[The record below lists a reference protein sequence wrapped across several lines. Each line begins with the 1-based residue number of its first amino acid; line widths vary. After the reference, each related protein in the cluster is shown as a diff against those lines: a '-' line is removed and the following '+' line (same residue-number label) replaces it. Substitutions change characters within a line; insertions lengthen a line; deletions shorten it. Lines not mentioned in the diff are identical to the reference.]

1 MESNEESAH
10 IQRALHEQAKK
21 LIHIDESRERMDG
34 TLKRVKKHLAYF
46 RRNYLSDKLIIGL
59 IIILVLA
66 ILAIL
71 IYSALD
77 TDGSNTQSDSVH
89 VLSNFRSETTLY

>member
-46 RRNYLSDKLIIGL
+46 RTNS
-59 IIILVLA
+59 
-66 ILAIL
+66 
-71 IYSALD
+71 
-77 TDGSNTQSDSVH
+77 Q
-89 VLSNFRSETTLY
+89 